1 MINTIL
7 FGINIILS
15 ILIWKLIL
23 KPSILDYFRDKLFD
37 LREETR
43 AYYIVNDIP
52 LSDSSYKNLREL
64 LNNYLRFTEN
74 MSLVGIIFLAKK
86 IHKNREIYEY
96 ITKEVDSKFKFQDEQ
111 LDIIAKKVRE
121 KSSSIVLNYMVF
133 SSPILISL
141 FISIIPVSIFLMLAK
156 KTLNEL
162 TCKVEVISVA
172 LIEIS
177 KIVTSYIIT
186 KDNLE
191 KISFEF
197 S

>member
-1 MINTIL
+1 MINTIF

-23 KPSILDYFRDKLFD
+23 KPSILDHFRDKLFD

-43 AYYIVNDIP
+43 VYYIVNDIP
-52 LSDSSYKNLREL
+52 VSDSSYKNLRGL
-64 LNNYLRFTEN
+64 LNNYLRFTES
-74 MSLVGIIFLAKK
+74 MSFVGIIFLAKK
-86 IHKNREIYEY
+86 IYKNKELYEY
-96 ITKEVDSKFKFQDEQ
+96 ITREVESKFKFQNEQ

-121 KSSSIVLNYMVF
+121 NSSGIVLNYIVF

-141 FISIIPVSIFLMLAK
+141 FISIIPIGIFLMLAK
-156 KTLNEL
+156 KTINEL
-162 TCKVEVISVA
+162 TCKVEVISFA